1 MIAATE
7 NVLNE
12 FEETASP
19 FASFKDR
26 AFALLIDGLVL
37 LPVTAVMWFDKSTW
51 KSQSIFIIVAL
62 IQLLY
67 KPFCEYKYGATIGKR
82 AMKLLVV
89 NKVFT
94 KAGLQEVVV
103 RNIFNIISG
112 IFFSGITLIVF
123 NTPAF
128 AAVNSN
134 TMG

>member
-1 MIAATE
+1 
-7 NVLNE
+7 
-12 FEETASP
+12 
-19 FASFKDR
+19 
-26 AFALLIDGLVL
+26 
-37 LPVTAVMWFDKSTW
+37 
-51 KSQSIFIIVAL
+51 VAL

-128 AAVNSN
+128 AAVKSNAEFVQLQNRMFNSN
-134 TMG
+134 PYLIGYTILLIAEIIFILSDKRRRSLHDRMGGTFVIKQTNSH